1 MFRID
6 PTTLYTRQDLERELE
21 GIQSVETFLEPLELD
36 GRLYKK
42 AWQGQELLDAM
53 QAARERIRRAGPV
66 ALPRPQGTI
75 RAARRTATLER
86 IPIPTK

>member
-6 PTTLYTRQDLERELE
+6 PSTLYTRADLERELE
-21 GIQSVETFLEPLELD
+21 GIQSVETFLDPLELD

-53 QAARERIRRAGPV
+53 QVARERIRRAGTI
-66 ALPRPQGTI
+66 ALPRPRGTI
-75 RAARRTATLER
+75 CAARHVATLER
-86 IPIPTK
+86 VPRPTK

>member
-1 MFRID
+1 MFRVD
-6 PTTLYTRQDLERELE
+6 PTTLYTREDLERELR

-53 QAARERIRRAGPV
+53 QAARERIRRAESV
-66 ALPRPQGTI
+66 ALPRPRGTI
-75 RAARRTATLER
+75 RPARRMATLER
-86 IPIPTK
+86 VPRPMK